1 MCQCIHFLRAL
12 FIPFLLCGVLFM
24 KIVKNAFCSLKCV
37 GPSMLPT
44 LSKSGDVVLQEKLT
58 PRFGKLEI
66 GDVVILTS
74 PTDTAKN
81 VCKRITGLAGDTMV
95 VRPTKRYMREK
106 IVDVPPGHAYL
117 EGDNPMNSTDSRNY
131 GPVPLAL
138 ITGRVFMKI
147 WPVWDAGW
155 IRSELPS
162 YTIQNYRS
170 SSP

>member
-1 MCQCIHFLRAL
+1 MAAQWAQFRR
-12 FIPFLLCGVLFM
+12 VLFN
-24 KIVKNAFCSLKCV
+24 KEVVDAAWNLVKFGSAVYCCNEYLFEITVCV

-155 IRSELPS
+155 
-162 YTIQNYRS
+162 
-170 SSP
+170 